1 MLPGSQVTCFA
12 SWGQPLLLCGL
23 CLSFLKKGC
32 NDHYM
37 GEALESR
44 ILVLPLVLCKSPHRS
59 SHGKMGGWECPFRMS
74 LRAGVGWF
82 GVGQFGSPWAQDAD
96 AAPPAKAL
104 EPKRTTE
111 FAAPPPPPALRLLR
125 NQGTSGSKRAFSA
138 RPVSTAPR
146 PPTPGPPLPSPAP
159 SPASVLQAPF
169 LCCSSPCRVA
179 APRLSP
185 FPAHAQT
192 PPLPAARRLAT
203 VAKAESRHRPAPSA
217 LV

>member
-32 NDHYM
+32 NGHYM

-44 ILVLPLVLCKSPHRS
+44 ILVLPLVLCKSPHPS

-82 GVGQFGSPWAQDAD
+82 GVGQFGSQWAQDAD

-111 FAAPPPPPALRLLR
+111 FTAPPPPRRLPRCHPQPLPPPA
-125 NQGTSGSKRAFSA
+125 SY
-138 RPVSTAPR
+138 R
-146 PPTPGPPLPSPAP
+146 PPFSVAPPLAG
-159 SPASVLQAPF
+159 L
-169 LCCSSPCRVA
+169 
-179 APRLSP
+179 
-185 FPAHAQT
+185 
-192 PPLPAARRLAT
+192 PLPALVHSQPTPKLSPHPLPEGWQQLLRPRAG
-203 VAKAESRHRPAPSA
+203 PAPPR
-217 LV
+217 VR